1 MRVDH
6 QQVVV
11 TVYEVICHGREG
23 GRVVRWAA
31 WAKVLKE
38 LSQVLLVAYSALNP
52 IAYCGDLVYR
62 LAWGLWI
69 PRAPSIAK
77 SSCLFRK
84 TIHRLIRTCCG
95 RNKGPSE
102 IEVMETLGITVM
114 GEGSLGQ
121 QLQELGCGL
130 CHTR

>member
-1 MRVDH
+1 M
-6 QQVVV
+6 VV

-62 LAWGLWI
+62 LALHPCSYNEVPLYNERNNDNRICTGNSKYMYNNI
-69 PRAPSIAK
+69 FVSNFSGRPFTA
-77 SSCLFRK
+77 SSALAAA
-84 TIHRLIRTCCG
+84 
-95 RNKGPSE
+95 
-102 IEVMETLGITVM
+102 ETRDPL
-114 GEGSLGQ
+114 
-121 QLQELGCGL
+121 
-130 CHTR
+130 R

>member
-1 MRVDH
+1 MDY

-62 LAWGLWI
+62 LASLVSMGFMLQM
-69 PRAPSIAK
+69 
-77 SSCLFRK
+77 
-84 TIHRLIRTCCG
+84 
-95 RNKGPSE
+95 KGYRE
-102 IEVMETLGITVM
+102 
-114 GEGSLGQ
+114 
-121 QLQELGCGL
+121 LQV
-130 CHTR
+130 

>member
-1 MRVDH
+1 MTCELYH

-23 GRVVRWAA
+23 GRVVRWAT

-62 LAWGLWI
+62 LACIHGRGW
-69 PRAPSIAK
+69 APNRNRGTSTTNKIL
-77 SSCLFRK
+77 CFYVE
-84 TIHRLIRTCCG
+84 LIL
-95 RNKGPSE
+95 
-102 IEVMETLGITVM
+102 TLT
-114 GEGSLGQ
+114 
-121 QLQELGCGL
+121 
-130 CHTR
+130 